1 MSERYP
7 HLFSPLDLGAFEV
20 PNRILMGSMH
30 LGWEEHR
37 KGASYLA
44 RFYAERAQG
53 GVGLM
58 VTGGHSPNWE
68 GTLFPGGARMSMA
81 HHARKH
87 QAITG
92 AVHEAGGKILMQLLH
107 GGRSSFQPWCVSASS
122 VKSPINRFRPRALR
136 PRGIRRTISDFAAAA
151 RWSQQAGYDGVEIM
165 GSEGYLINQF
175 LSPSSNLR
183 TDAWGGGA
191 ENRMRMA
198 VEIVRETRAAVG
210 RDFLL
215 MFRISLLDLV
225 PNGSSWPDVL
235 RTAEALQEAGVQVF
249 NTGIGWHESRVPT
262 IATLVPPGAFAFA
275 SAQLRAHVEVPVVT
289 SNRFQSPDQCE
300 QVLQSGD
307 ADMVSM
313 ARPFLADPDWV
324 LKARADRPQEIN
336 TCIGCNQSCLDHV
349 FTGRTAS
356 CLVNPRAGWEHVHG
370 RSRIL
375 PQEQRRRVAVIGAG
389 PAGLSCAAESAA
401 WGHEVTLFDAA
412 PEPGGQFLLAQRIPG
427 KSDFRHSIRYFL
439 DRLENAGVA
448 CHWNTPLESILD
460 LEKRF
465 DDVVLATGI
474 RPRALELEG
483 SDHPKVLGYTEVLQ
497 GKVAVGD
504 RVAILGAGGIGIDVA
519 DFLTHDADGAG
530 FHSVWGVDQTLSSPG
545 ALVPPTARIPRRT
558 VTLYQRSDGKLG
570 EGLGKTTGWIHRAT
584 LRQRGIGWEPGVTYL
599 RVDDAGLHYLDAA
612 GKPQLAAVDHVV
624 VCIGQTPHSPSLP
637 VAPANIRIHVIGGAR
652 DARKID
658 AARAIREGW
667 ACARNLAQASRAKS

>member
-7 HLFSPLDLGAFEV
+7 HLFSPLNLGAFEV

-37 KGASYLA
+37 RGAAYLA
-44 RFYAERAQG
+44 QFYAERAEG

-58 VTGGHSPNWE
+58 VSGGHSPNLE

-87 QAITG
+87 RAITE
-92 AVHEAGGKILMQLLH
+92 AVHEAGGRILMQLLH

-122 VKSPINRFRPRALR
+122 VKSPINRFKPRALR
-136 PRGIRRTISDFAAAA
+136 PRGIRRTISDFAEAALWA
-151 RWSQQAGYDGVEIM
+151 QKAGYDGVEIM

-175 LSPSSNLR
+175 LSPASNLR
-183 TDAWGGGA
+183 VDAWGGSA

-198 VEIVRETRAAVG
+198 VEIVRNTRAVVG

-225 PNGSSWPDVL
+225 PNGSPWQDVL

-275 SAQLRAHVEVPVVT
+275 SAQLRSHVGVPVVT
-289 SNRFQSPDQCE
+289 SNRFQSPEQCE

-313 ARPFLADPDWV
+313 ARPFLADPNLV
-324 LKARADRPQEIN
+324 RKAKAGRPQEIN

-349 FTGRTAS
+349 FTGKTAS
-356 CLVNPRAGWEHVHG
+356 CLVNPRAGWEHVYD
-370 RSRIL
+370 RPVVL
-375 PQEQRRRVAVIGAG
+375 PKDQRRRVAVIGAG
-389 PAGLSCAAESAA
+389 PAGLSCAAEAAA
-401 WGHEVTLFDAA
+401 WGHDVTLFDAA
-412 PEPGGQFLLAQRIPG
+412 PEPGGQFLLAQKIPG
-427 KSDFRHSIRYFL
+427 KSDFHHTIRYFL
-439 DRLENAGVA
+439 NRLENAGVN
-448 CHWNTPLESILD
+448 CRWNTPWESIS
-460 LEKRF
+460 EEENSF
-465 DDVVLATGI
+465 DDVVWAAGI
-474 RPRALELEG
+474 RPRPLEIEG
-483 SDHPKVLGYTEVLQ
+483 SDHPKVLGYTELLQ
-497 GKVAVGD
+497 GKVVVGD
-504 RVAILGAGGIGIDVA
+504 RVAVLGAGGIGIDVA

-530 FHSVWGVDQTLSSPG
+530 FHSVWGVDQTLAAPG
-545 ALVPPTARIPRRT
+545 ALVPPSARIPRRS
-558 VTLYQRSDGKLG
+558 VTLFQRSPGKLG

-584 LRQRGIGWEPGVTYL
+584 MRQRGIGWEPGVTYL
-599 RVDDAGLHYLDAA
+599 RVDDAGLHYLDAQ
-612 GKPQLAAVDHVV
+612 GQVQLAAVDHVV
-624 VCIGQTPHSPSLP
+624 VCIGQISHSPSSFVWP
-637 VAPANIRIHVIGGAR
+637 SNTRVHVIGGAR
-652 DARKID
+652 DAHKID

-667 ACARNLAQASRAKS
+667 ICARNLAQASKAKS